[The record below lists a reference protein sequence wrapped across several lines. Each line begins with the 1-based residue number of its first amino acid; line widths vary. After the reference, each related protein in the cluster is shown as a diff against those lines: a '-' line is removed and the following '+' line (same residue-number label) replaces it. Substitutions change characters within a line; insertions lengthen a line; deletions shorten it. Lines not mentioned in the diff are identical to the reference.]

1 MRARTPKK
9 NKAQEKSAH
18 WWKAIPMA
26 MAAADGS
33 KLRAQSRARIA
44 ATDIQS
50 TAASRPMRAADN
62 WLTIVE
68 KVLLIRPR

>member
-1 MRARTPKK
+1 
-9 NKAQEKSAH
+9 
-18 WWKAIPMA
+18 
-26 MAAADGS
+26 MAATEGS
-33 KLRAQSRARIA
+33 ELNAQSRAGMA

-68 KVLLIRPR
+68 KVLLISPRQIAARHLPSNDGLDSDAGALIKR

>member
-1 MRARTPKK
+1 MPKK
-9 NKAQEKSAH
+9 NRAQEKSAH

-26 MAAADGS
+26 MAAVEGS
-33 KLRAQSRARIA
+33 ELSAQSRAGMA

-62 WLTIVE
+62 WLTTVE